1 MGRDGRDGVDGR
13 AGADGDHA
21 RRRRWGLALE
31 DVPPDQEPTSC
42 FNAAW
47 RTSLADYVVSD
58 FSDGMDGDGM
68 DGSMVAYMGRDGRDG
83 VDGTHGSD
91 GAGGVHGRHGVDGA
105 RGSRGSVGAA
115 RCNSCPY
122 MADAD
127 NNPHGFCS
135 LPFPT
140 TTPFC
145 SCIACRS
152 RLRFLSSRR
161 RGRDLGGDAL
171 VIMP

>member
-1 MGRDGRDGVDGR
+1 
-13 AGADGDHA
+13 
-21 RRRRWGLALE
+21 
-31 DVPPDQEPTSC
+31 
-42 FNAAW
+42 
-47 RTSLADYVVSD
+47 
-58 FSDGMDGDGM
+58 MDGDGM